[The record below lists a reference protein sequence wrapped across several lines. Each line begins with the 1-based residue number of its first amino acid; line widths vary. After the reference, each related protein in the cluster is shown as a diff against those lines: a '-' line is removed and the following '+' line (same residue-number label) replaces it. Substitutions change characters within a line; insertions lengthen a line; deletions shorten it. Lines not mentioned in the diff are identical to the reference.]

1 MLLVFYQYQL
11 FVLFVR
17 IVLFQA
23 WYVLTNI
30 LSVCFFLFLSVCCF
44 VFLFFLLYFIFLF
57 FFFYI
62 FFFFRLSS
70 FCLPLFLIS
79 SLSFVLQVHVVGNAS
94 IAMISIV
101 LNVFHTYMPEATEL
115 LINIQCCHIILLKWN
130 EHV

>member
-23 WYVLTNI
+23 WYVLTNV
-30 LSVCFFLFLSVCCF
+30 LSVSFCFLLFV
-44 VFLFFLLYFIFLF
+44 VLFFYFFFFIFSSLF

-70 FCLPLFLIS
+70 FCLPLSLIS